1 MGKKQSWKTVNKL
14 EYNCSEAKMIADF
27 SKKGPRL
34 IPPLFLNCK
43 KILPSRVLWTK
54 KGNPHRIKIR
64 LHKGGRKMAFGTTSN
79 RMLNKN

>member
-1 MGKKQSWKTVNKL
+1 MSWETVNKL
-14 EYNCSEAKMIADF
+14 EDNCSEAKMIADF

-43 KILPSRVLWTK
+43 KIFPCTALWAN
-54 KGNPHRIKIR
+54 KGNPHKIKIC
-64 LHKGGRKMAFGTTSN
+64 LHKGGHKMAFGVLQTSN